1 MSATV
6 RVVAGI
12 VGFLLLLL
20 AAATLAA
27 EVVAVVHR
35 AYVWPYADLWARL
48 TVQPT
53 LVETG
58 LAALGAAL
66 VGIALL
72 VLAARS
78 LGTRQHGPTL
88 VTLETPR
95 GTTNVDVQAIER
107 ALRRRLETSL
117 PLKVRQVELGDRDGG
132 CSLRVEADVTALDL
146 TGLQRR
152 AVSLLA
158 GDLERLAGMRLEAL
172 DLVVG
177 RLLLPRAQTSP
188 RDGGEAT
195 APRSL

>member
-1 MSATV
+1 VNAGV

-12 VGFLLLLL
+12 VGLLLLLL

-53 LVETG
+53 LVEGG

-78 LGTRQHGPTL
+78 LGTRQRGPTL
-88 VTLETPR
+88 VTLETPA
-95 GTTNVDVQAIER
+95 GTTNVEVQAIER
-107 ALRRRLETSL
+107 VLRRRLEASL
-117 PLKVRQVELGDRDGG
+117 PLKVRRVELGESGGG
-132 CSLRVEADVTALDL
+132 CSVRVEADVTALDL

-152 AVSLLA
+152 AVGLLA

-172 DLVVG
+172 DLIVG
-177 RLLLPRAQTSP
+177 RLLLPPVRGSQ
-188 RDGGEAT
+188 RDAADVP
-195 APRSL
+195 APRPF